1 MRKTLEYKVA
11 TMSKIEGPTYNVE
24 IEWDKEDKPV
34 LYVVAHG
41 QITTPKQAIDAIEV
55 AVGMINAGPHQHVC
69 SVYNMLDVSRLPF
82 LGRFISAGRIPTSPR
97 TAHLILGSEN
107 PQIRLIA
114 SLIAVTSH
122 SKRLRTLDICFSQDE
137 IDTSVKRWLSL
148 PERTREYNINNV

>member
-1 MRKTLEYKVA
+1 MP
-11 TMSKIEGPTYNVE
+11 KIEGPTYTVE
-24 IEWDKEDKPV
+24 INWDNDGKPV
-34 LYVVAHG
+34 LYVVGHG
-41 QITTPKQAIDAIEV
+41 QVTTPKQAIDAIEV
-55 AVGMINAGPHQHVC
+55 AVKMINDGPHEHVC
-69 SVYNMLDVSRLPF
+69 SVYNMLGVSRLPF

-122 SKRLRTLDICFSQDE
+122 SKRLRTLDICFSPEE
-137 IDTSVKRWLSL
+137 IDNAVKRWLAL